1 MFKANY
7 EVTNS
12 VNDDEVKMVKYFAEE
27 DDAKS
32 FIKDAEDDVDE
43 WNKPEPGI
51 SPYAGGKM
59 STRYIDT
66 ELIEVTDDTVLDGL
80 TMGNLI
86 EIIMATKVV
95 PTVIYDDGTRM

>member
-12 VNDDEVKMVKYFAEE
+12 VNDDEVKIVKYFAEE

-43 WNKPEPGI
+43 WNNPEPGI